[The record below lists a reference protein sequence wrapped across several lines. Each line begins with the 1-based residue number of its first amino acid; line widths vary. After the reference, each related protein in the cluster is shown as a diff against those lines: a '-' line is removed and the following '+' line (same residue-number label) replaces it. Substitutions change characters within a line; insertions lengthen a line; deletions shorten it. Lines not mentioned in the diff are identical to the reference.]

1 MSHQRNPRALLTP
14 AMRGVLDRIVRAGRL
29 PLHALTPDQARAAYE
44 AGAGVLELA
53 PHKLARVEDLHFS
66 ARDGHG
72 WRPGSTRRK
81 SISQCT
87 PAGAAVLPWR
97 RLHRRQ
103 RGDARR
109 AVPPPEPPGALR
121 RGLGRLPAGA
131 AAQVPDRRQRRL
143 GQLDAWLRAQADT
156 LGLDASRLAVGGD
169 SAGGTLAAVCAV
181 MARDAG
187 LPLALQLLFYPGCA
201 GHQDTPSH
209 HTFAHGFMLEEAHI
223 SYFFGHAL
231 RAADDRNDWR
241 FAPLDGRDETGQVR
255 ELEGVAPAW
264 IGLAECDPLVDEG
277 VLYADRLRSG
287 RRAGGS
293 GDLPRRGARLHQDG
307 PRDSRGAGGAQRR
320 RSRVETRLSARL
332 TSLFTKHTP

>member
-14 AMRGVLDRIVRAGRL
+14 AMRGVLDRILRAGRP

-66 ARDGHG
+66 ARDGAALTARLYAPEVH
-72 WRPGSTRRK
+72 SAE
-81 SISQCT
+81 T
-87 PAGAAVLPWR
+87 P
-97 RLHRRQ
+97 
-103 RGDARR
+103 
-109 AVPPPEPPGALR
+109 
-121 RGLGRLPAGA
+121 LPALLYFHGGGFTVGSVATHDVLCRHLSHLAHCAVVSIDYRLAPQYKFPTA
-131 AAQVPDRRQRRL
+131 AH
-143 GQLDAWLRAQADT
+143 DAWDSLMGLRDRAEK

-169 SAGGTLAAVCAV
+169 SAGGTLATVCAV

-187 LPLALQLLFYPGCA
+187 LPLVLQLLFYPGCA

-231 RAADDRNDWR
+231 RAEDDRNDWR

-264 IGLAECDPLVDEG
+264 VGLAECDPLVDEG
-277 VLYADRLRSG
+277 VMYADRLRSARVPVDLEIYRG
-287 RRAGGS
+287 VVHGFINMGRAIPEALAAHNDAARALRRAFQ
-293 GDLPRRGARLHQDG
+293 HC
-307 PRDSRGAGGAQRR
+307 
-320 RSRVETRLSARL
+320 
-332 TSLFTKHTP
+332 